1 MSSTMHP
8 VAASAIGLAELPQ
21 ADGDEAAIT
30 QANPLHGVKARL
42 RVCIGELEMTVGEL
56 LAAKVDQVFTL
67 DRTLHQP
74 VDLVLE
80 NKTIA
85 RGQLVALDGHFAI
98 RITELPVPLRA

>member
-8 VAASAIGLAELPQ
+8 IAASTIGLAELP
-21 ADGDEAAIT
+21 AGESDEAAIT
-30 QANPLHGVKARL
+30 ETNPLHGVKAKL

-56 LAAKVDQVFTL
+56 LAAKLDQVFTL

-80 NKTIA
+80 NKTSA